1 MAAAEDAFFLA
12 AEAAF
17 LVVPFTESLTFEADS
32 FALVA
37 AFAAAR
43 AFLATATESPAF
55 WRDLG
60 VDLANFVIESI
71 LADASFLAVAAPT
84 PGSEVKS
91 LGDEDA
97 LRAIIPLLCPC
108 LTPDFNLPPVVI
120 EQ

>member
-1 MAAAEDAFFLA
+1 
-12 AEAAF
+12 
-17 LVVPFTESLTFEADS
+17 
-32 FALVA
+32 
-37 AFAAAR
+37 
-43 AFLATATESPAF
+43 
-55 WRDLG
+55 
-60 VDLANFVIESI
+60 